1 MEPTRPREHGGLVLY
16 MEWSSPVGGHCER
29 HAKEVEVVRR
39 PTPAARC
46 ATKAHLDVS
55 RQGAEPDL
63 ISALTFPQLGND
75 VARSRKPA
83 VTICG
88 FAVT

>member
-1 MEPTRPREHGGLVLY
+1 MFRG
-16 MEWSSPVGGHCER
+16 
-29 HAKEVEVVRR
+29 
-39 PTPAARC
+39 
-46 ATKAHLDVS
+46 KA
-55 RQGAEPDL
+55 AEPDL